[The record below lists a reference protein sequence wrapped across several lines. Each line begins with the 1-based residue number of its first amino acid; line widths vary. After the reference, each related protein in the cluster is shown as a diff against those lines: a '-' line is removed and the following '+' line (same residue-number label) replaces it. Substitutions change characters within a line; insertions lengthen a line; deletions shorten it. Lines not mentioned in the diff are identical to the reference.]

1 MIWYILTIIFAIL
14 YATLLEWLI
23 HKYILHGLGK
33 NKKSYWAFHWHEHH
47 KECKK
52 NEGLD
57 PNYSKCPLHSS
68 LKKEIMGINL
78 LILFHAPLIL
88 FFPVFYFTLV
98 LCAIRYLW
106 VHWKAHQDIEWA
118 KKHAPW
124 HHEHHM
130 GKNQDAN
137 WGVTNSFWD
146 LVMGTRVK
154 GLKKEKD
161 DEVDKNDP

>member
-1 MIWYILTIIFAIL
+1 MWYIFAAMFGVL

-52 NEGLD
+52 NGGLD
-57 PNYSKCPLHSS
+57 PNYGNSPLHPS

-78 LILFHAPLIL
+78 LILLHTPLIL

-98 LCAIRYLW
+98 ICALIYIW
-106 VHWKAHQDIEWA
+106 VHWKAHQDIECA
-118 KKHAPW
+118 KKHVTW
-124 HHEHHM
+124 HNDHHM
-130 GKNQDAN
+130 GKNQDVN

-154 GLKKEKD
+154 GLKKERD
-161 DEVDKNDP
+161 NEADKNDP